1 MILAAQA
8 TALESDGDEVV
19 IATTNVR
26 HLAMFAAARLW
37 REIT

>member
-8 TALESDGDEVV
+8 VTLASKGDEAV

-26 HLAMFAAARLW
+26 HLTLFAPARVW
-37 REIT
+37 REIR

>member
-8 TALESDGDEVV
+8 GAVGRNGDQTV

-26 HLAMFAAARLW
+26 HLAWFSTASIW
-37 REIT
+37 RDIG

>member
-8 TALESDGDEVV
+8 AALVRAGDQTV

-26 HLAMFAAARLW
+26 HLTSFASANIW
-37 REIT
+37 RKIG